1 MSSSRRPVV
10 GICAALHPA
19 RWTVWTDVEANLSP
33 RTYSVGVSAAGGV
46 PVVLPAD
53 EVGAREPDQVL
64 DLLDAL
70 ILSGGADIDPS
81 LYGEEALDET
91 QPTRLARDEFEAAL
105 ARRAIERALPV
116 LGVCRGMELLNVV
129 RGGTLEQHL
138 PETER
143 HLQTPGRFS
152 DHAVRLEP
160 GSLAARA
167 VGRELLAVRS
177 HHHQG
182 LARLGEGVVPVG
194 WSEPD
199 GVIEAIELAGQAYA
213 LGVLWHP
220 EEDVESRVVA
230 WLVEAATVGVP
241 A

>member
-1 MSSSRRPVV
+1 M
-10 GICAALHPA
+10 
-19 RWTVWTDVEANLSP
+19 VWTDVEANLSP
-33 RTYSVGVSAAGGV
+33 RTYSVAVSDAGGL

-53 EVGAREPDQVL
+53 EVGAREPDRVL

-81 LYGEEALDET
+81 LYGEEAQDET

-105 ARRAIERALPV
+105 ARRALERALPV

-138 PETER
+138 RETER
-143 HLQTPGRFS
+143 HLRTPGRFS
-152 DHAVRLEP
+152 DHEVRLEP

-167 VGRELLAVRS
+167 VGSDRLAVRS

-199 GVIEAIELAGQAYA
+199 GVIEAIELADQTCA

-230 WLVEAATVGVP
+230 WLVEAATVGAP